1 MRAGRGHADEQT
13 GSGAA
18 RRRLGGAAAVLVAAA
33 ALGACSSGEDGAAS
47 PSGAPAAASSAPAGG
62 PDATAADSTGTD
74 PAGGTAAPP
83 AGSPPSPTALPV
95 IASRKAQDKDEGTEL
110 AIELN
115 SVQASG
121 KLMTVTWSVRNASA
135 KDWRVGFYF
144 WQGFFQK
151 GSLVPLASEAAGVAD
166 GIYVLD
172 KASARRYLPA
182 RDKEGNCVCTGGTGT
197 LTVGPGASTPLQAVF
212 QAPPAEVTTVDVV
225 IPHAGTFSAVP
236 VTRT

>member
-18 RRRLGGAAAVLVAAA
+18 RRRLGGAAAVLVAAG
-33 ALGACSSGEDGAAS
+33 ALGACSAGEDGAAS
-47 PSGAPAAASSAPAGG
+47 PSGEPAPAASSAPTGA
-62 PDATAADSTGTD
+62 PDATAADSTATD
-74 PAGGTAAPP
+74 PAGGT

-95 IASRKAQDKDEGTEL
+95 IASRKAQDTDEGTEL

-115 SVQASG
+115 SVQAAG

-135 KDWRVGFYF
+135 EDWKVGFYF
-144 WQGFFQK
+144 WQGFYQK
-151 GSLVPLASEAAGVAD
+151 GPLDPLRSEAAGVAD

-172 KASARRYLPA
+172 KTSARRYLPA
-182 RDKEGNCVCTGGTGT
+182 RDKEGNCVCTGTGT

-225 IPHAGTFSAVP
+225 IPHAGTFTAVP